1 MSTITITA
9 AEVNKL
15 RKMTG
20 AGLMDCKKALQETN
34 GDFDAAIDYLRK
46 KGQKIAAKRADREA
60 TEGAVIAKTND
71 AENKGVIVY
80 VTSETDFVAKNED
93 FVAFAHELTD
103 LAIAKNVS
111 DKTAFLEVETN
122 NGLTVQQRLEEQIGK
137 IGEKIEVA
145 ELETVEAEF
154 VVPYIHMGNKAGVLV
169 GLNQP
174 KTDEIE
180 QAGKNVAMQI
190 AAMKPVALNADGV
203 DQELLAKER
212 EIGKEKAIAEG
223 KPEHI
228 ADKIVEGYVKK
239 FLKDNTLLSQQYVKD
254 SSQNIEQYLQ
264 SVTSDLTVTAFKRV
278 TLGE

>member
-1 MSTITITA
+1 MAITA

-20 AGLMDCKKALQETN
+20 AGLMDCKKALQESD
-34 GDFDAAIDYLRK
+34 GDFDAAIDFLRK
-46 KGQKIAAKRADREA
+46 KGQKIAAKRADRDA
-60 TEGAVIAKTND
+60 TEGAVIAQTND
-71 AENKGVIVY
+71 DENKGVIVY
-80 VTSETDFVAKNED
+80 VSCETDFVAKNED
-93 FVAFAHELTD
+93 FVAFAQELTD
-103 LAIAKNVS
+103 LALEKGAT
-111 DKTAFLEVETN
+111 DKSSFLEMETK
-122 NGLTVQQRLEEQIGK
+122 NGLTVQQRLDEQIGK

-145 ELETVEAEF
+145 DLETVQAEF

-169 GLNQP
+169 GLNQ
-174 KTDEIE
+174 KKSSEAE
-180 QAGKNVAMQI
+180 EAGKNVAMQI

-203 DQELLAKER
+203 DQELLEKER
-212 EIGKEKAIAEG
+212 EIGKEKAISEG

-264 SVTSDLTVTAFKRV
+264 SVDSNLTVTAFERV